1 MLPSMHDAAFIDQRQ
16 VSHFCKA
23 DACFLQDFNWSWPQS
38 TRLSMCSRSSSQVMT
53 PGVESGGT
61 NPSHWA
67 QLGYAPTSLHM
78 SSHIPASLLCS
89 AARFLRSMATHA
101 LSSPFAS
108 TCREAQT
115 AGEPRSTRMSA
126 AMTFDLL
133 CARRSFVVLG
143 LPDWF

>member
-1 MLPSMHDAAFIDQRQ
+1 MDSEIKDKGEEP
-16 VSHFCKA
+16 HFCSA
-23 DACFLQDFNWSWPQS
+23 DACFLQDLSWSWPQS
-38 TRLSMCSRSSSQVMT
+38 TRLSICSRSSSQVMT

-108 TCREAQT
+108 TCREACT
-115 AGEPRSTRMSA
+115 VDNPNKT
-126 AMTFDLL
+126 
-133 CARRSFVVLG
+133 RRSMAIAVDLQIVSG
-143 LPDWF
+143 SYVAVSLPDQ